1 MTLSKRDPF
10 EYPLRSKTVVME
22 ELKSIDFPINVSIKT
37 YSDGEEANSYMADK
51 SRKVLSRN
59 LGSIIN
65 EYERYVFKQITKIK
79 IDIIIRTQIQ
89 KYRYF

>member
-37 YSDGEEANSYMADK
+37 YSDGEEANSYLADK
-51 SRKVLSRN
+51 SRKVLS
-59 LGSIIN
+59 
-65 EYERYVFKQITKIK
+65 
-79 IDIIIRTQIQ
+79 
-89 KYRYF
+89 